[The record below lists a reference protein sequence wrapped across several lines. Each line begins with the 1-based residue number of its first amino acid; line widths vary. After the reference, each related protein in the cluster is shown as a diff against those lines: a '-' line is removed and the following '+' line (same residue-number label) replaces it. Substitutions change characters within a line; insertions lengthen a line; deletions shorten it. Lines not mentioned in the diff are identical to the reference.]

1 MPSETRPVFQT
12 AFLSRTA
19 LTANHKYK
27 TIRNCFSCF
36 FKQLD
41 TAQADPLGGDVSVTA
56 RIPPP
61 QGTAIR

>member
-27 TIRNCFSCF
+27 TIRKLF
-36 FKQLD
+36 FLLF
-41 TAQADPLGGDVSVTA
+41 QAA
-56 RIPPP
+56 
-61 QGTAIR
+61 